1 MDENKERTVK
11 DLCFIVI
18 HTTYNTETKQVI
30 ITPDVFDTDSLLEG
44 VIKCEEN
51 IAEHTDDLVEPKV
64 NIYRPNGDQVFAD
77 IPFKHLVEL
86 KEYLK

>member
-11 DLCFIVI
+11 GLVFIVV
-18 HTTYNTETKQVI
+18 HTTYSEEAKVI

-51 IAEHTDDLVEPKV
+51 IAEHTDDLIEPKV